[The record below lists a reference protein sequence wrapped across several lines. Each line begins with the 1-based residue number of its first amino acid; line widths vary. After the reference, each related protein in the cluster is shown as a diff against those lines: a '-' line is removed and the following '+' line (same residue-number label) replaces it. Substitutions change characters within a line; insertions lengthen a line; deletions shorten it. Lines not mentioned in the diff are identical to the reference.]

1 MMKRYIKTPLKY
13 ALPLLFIG
21 ALVLVSISGCTS
33 PATTSP
39 SPSVSNVPTGTPTAA
54 ATQATPTAATPA
66 ATASFDPLLA
76 KFVPTLK
83 TEYGGDAVTQ
93 RAKDDISFDAV
104 YVTFE
109 SNGRTTTA
117 EIRNEGS
124 TDAASSLFKSLSTG
138 VSGDVPDIGS
148 NTHFG
153 QQAATVA
160 LGHAPTTVND
170 AYLKGT
176 GESAGVDNEYIQY
189 DQFFIMTTVTQS

>member
-1 MMKRYIKTPLKY
+1 M
-13 ALPLLFIG
+13 
-21 ALVLVSISGCTS
+21 
-33 PATTSP
+33 
-39 SPSVSNVPTGTPTAA
+39 
-54 ATQATPTAATPA
+54 
-66 ATASFDPLLA
+66 
-76 KFVPTLK
+76 PTLNAQ
-83 TEYGGDAVTQ
+83 YGSDAVTQ
-93 RAKDDISFDAV
+93 RAKDGISFDAV

-138 VSGDVPDIGS
+138 VSGDVLDLGS

-176 GESAGVDNEYIQY
+176 GEYAGVDNEYLQY
-189 DQFFIMTTVTQS
+189 DQLFVMTTVTTGT